1 MQRLNFTLDKET
13 VASLS
18 ELAQKFYQ
26 GNKSQTIRAAL
37 QSLASHTGH
46 AGWVISGYTPTEVS
60 STTFCHTCGAE
71 YGKGDLLYRPVFDRG
86 FSHKAVVDLPT
97 EAWLDC
103 SSCVT
108 QNTQEVPA
116 QL

>member
-37 QSLASHTGH
+37 QSLAFHTGLSLIH
-46 AGWVISGYTPTEVS
+46 I
-60 STTFCHTCGAE
+60 
-71 YGKGDLLYRPVFDRG
+71 
-86 FSHKAVVDLPT
+86 
-97 EAWLDC
+97 
-103 SSCVT
+103 
-108 QNTQEVPA
+108 
-116 QL
+116 